1 MLNINLSGE
10 EKTVLL
16 GEQIGKK
23 ISAPILIYLKGDLGA
38 GKTHLSKGIA
48 KGLGLDEE
56 ITSPTF
62 TLINEY
68 DIKPGLPEK
77 QNNQKLYHMDL
88 YRLDSVNQVL
98 DLGIED
104 FIDEEGNIVII
115 EWAEKLKDYNLSN
128 RLMVIEINHRNDSR
142 DFIIKSENSE
152 INKVIEGIKDIANS
166 WH

>member
-1 MLNINLSGE
+1 MLNINLFGE

-16 GEQIGKK
+16 GELIGEK
-23 ISAPILIYLKGDLGA
+23 ISGPILIYLKGDLGA

-48 KGLGLDEE
+48 KGLGLEE
-56 ITSPTF
+56 EVTSPTF

-68 DIKPGLPEK
+68 DLSASSPEK
-77 QNNQKLYHMDL
+77 ESRKLYHLDL
-88 YRLDSVNQVL
+88 YRLDSVNQIL

-104 FIDEEGNIVII
+104 FIDDEENIVII
-115 EWAEKLKDYNLSN
+115 EWAEKLKDYKLSN
-128 RLMVIEINHRNDSR
+128 RLMEIEIYHKNDSR
-142 DFIIKSENSE
+142 DFSIKSENSE